1 MLKLSAGEDGKIS
14 MSIGKRH
21 ITFKI
26 GDYDIVSRLLDG
38 EFLNYKAAI
47 SGNSTGT
54 VKVSVRNLINSIE
67 RTSLIITDR
76 AKSPIRCIFDKDMI
90 KISSVTVLGSANDR
104 VPAEMTGEKL
114 EMGFN
119 NKFLLDA
126 LRVCD
131 TDEVIIK
138 LSSPVHP
145 IIIVPTDGD
154 SFLFLILP
162 VRLKTE

>member
-1 MLKLSAGEDGKIS
+1 

-38 EFLNYKAAI
+38 EFLKFTKAAI

-76 AKSPIRCIFDKDMI
+76 AKKPHQMHF
-90 KISSVTVLGSANDR
+90 
-104 VPAEMTGEKL
+104 
-114 EMGFN
+114 
-119 NKFLLDA
+119 
-126 LRVCD
+126 
-131 TDEVIIK
+131 
-138 LSSPVHP
+138 
-145 IIIVPTDGD
+145 
-154 SFLFLILP
+154 
-162 VRLKTE
+162 